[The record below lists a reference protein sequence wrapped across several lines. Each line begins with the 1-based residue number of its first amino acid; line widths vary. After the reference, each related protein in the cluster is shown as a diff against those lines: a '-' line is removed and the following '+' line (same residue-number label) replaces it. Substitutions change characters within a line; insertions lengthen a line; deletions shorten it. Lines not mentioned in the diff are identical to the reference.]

1 MSLID
6 LFLVRRSR
14 RSSTALSKC
23 TPTYR
28 PRLEV
33 LEVRQCLSVAAPTG
47 LHAVALSPTEVKLT
61 WHDVVGEQGFRIFR
75 RDGTQSI
82 LVSSVARGVTAFTV
96 TKLQP
101 NTTQIF
107 SVEAHDLTT
116 SASSAWVAIMTP
128 ADPITAPTHV
138 HITAITE
145 TSMTLQWTNARGATG
160 YRIYGW
166 DGANAI
172 QIGTTTPN
180 VPAFTVNN
188 LTPGVS
194 YHFYVQAFNNTN
206 SAISD
211 WVSAATLS
219 PGITAP
225 AELKTQVISTGT
237 IGLSWKNVAN
247 AAGYR
252 VYLWNGNASSTPVVI
267 ANLAANK
274 TGFQATGLLPGTTY
288 WFYVQAFKA
297 TNFAN
302 TAWVTATTVAA
313 IPLEPPTNLAVQIN
327 GPNSVVLSWVEPARA
342 AGYRVFEWTGT
353 SWSLV
358 TTVPVGT
365 HTLPINSLTAH
376 STHWFYVQAF
386 TDNFAEVSYSSAVF
400 ANL

>member
-1 MSLID
+1 MSLIE
-6 LFLVRRSR
+6 F
-14 RSSTALSKC
+14 ALH
-23 TPTYR
+23 YR
-28 PRLEV
+28 QKSGSQTCRPIVEV

-75 RDGTQSI
+75 LDGTQSM

-96 TKLQP
+96 TKLPP

-116 SASSAWVAIMTP
+116 LASSAWVAIMTP

-138 HITAITE
+138 HITAITQ
-145 TSMTLQWTNARGATG
+145 TSMTLQWTNANGATG

-188 LTPGVS
+188 LTPGIS
-194 YHFYVQAFNNTN
+194 YHFYVQ
-206 SAISD
+206 AISD

-225 AELKTQVISTGT
+225 ADLKTQVISTST

-313 IPLEPPTNLAVQIN
+313 IPLEAPTRLTVEIN
-327 GPNSVVLSWVEPARA
+327 GPTSIVLSWVEPARA

-353 SWSLV
+353 SWGLV
-358 TTVPVGT
+358 TTVPKGT

-376 STHWFYVQAF
+376 LTHWFFVQAF